1 MTTEELLSRLRR
13 LDVVLWAEDDR
24 LRFNAPRG
32 VLDSELRGELA
43 ARKEEILAFLRTA
56 RTTGVTAPAIDAVA
70 REGERGLPTSFAQE
84 RQWFLVE
91 LEPDTAAY
99 NLPDAARLR
108 GRLDLVAL
116 EASFQE
122 IVRRHEVL
130 RTTFRVVDGEP
141 LQVIS
146 PRRRLPLP
154 VVDLEGLP

>member
-1 MTTEELLSRLRR
+1 MTTEELLSRLRQ
-13 LDVVLWAEDDR
+13 LDVVLWAEGDR
-24 LRFNAPRG
+24 LRFSAPKE
-32 VLDSELRGELA
+32 VLDSDLRGELA
-43 ARKEEILAFLRTA
+43 ARKQEILAFLLSA
-56 RTTGVTAPAIDAVA
+56 RTTGVTAPAMVA
-70 REGERGLPTSFAQE
+70 AARDGARGLPPSFAQE

-99 NLPDAARLR
+99 HLPDAARLR
-108 GRLDLVAL
+108 GRLDLVAI